1 MAELQEKDILE
12 KIDLMKQI
20 VSGFTDVITKE
31 NEALQKGDIQGI
43 KALYEQKIKTVYEQ
57 KIKTVAAY
65 RSASAFFIKNREAI
79 AAFSG
84 DEKDELRALSAELNK
99 VLRTN
104 ELLLKTRMEAG
115 KKVMDTIINIAK
127 NTNKSN
133 ATSYGSH
140 GTYTPLDNNRNA
152 LAFNRTL

>member
-12 KIDLMKQI
+12 KIDLMKQ
-20 VSGFTDVITKE
+20 VVLGFKDVIIKE
-31 NEALQKGDIQGI
+31 NDALQKGDIAGV
-43 KALYEQKIKTVYEQ
+43 KVLYEQ

-65 RSASAFFIKNREAI
+65 RSASAFFIKNRALV
-79 AAFSG
+79 AAHTG
-84 DEKDELRALSAELNK
+84 KEKDELKELSAELDK
-99 VLRTN
+99 ALHTN

-127 NTNKSN
+127 NVNKSN

>member
-1 MAELQEKDILE
+1 MEELQQAEILN
-12 KIDLMKQI
+12 KIIMMKQI
-20 VSGFTDVITKE
+20 VSGFVEIVEKE
-31 NEALQKGDIQGI
+31 NDALNVGDFETVR
-43 KALYEQKIKTVYEQ
+43 ALYEQ

-65 RSASAFFIKNREAI
+65 RSLSAFFIKNRAIVAAIETEDKEALKEV
-79 AAFSG
+79 SQQL
-84 DEKDELRALSAELNK
+84 DVALK
-99 VLRTN
+99 QN

-115 KKVMDTIINIAK
+115 KKVMDTIINIVK
-127 NTNKSN
+127 TTNKTN

>member
-43 KALYEQKIKTVYEQ
+43 KALYEQKIKTV
-57 KIKTVAAY
+57 AAY
-65 RSASAFFIKNREAI
+65 RSASAFFIKNRDVV

>member
-12 KIDLMKQI
+12 KIDLMKQV
-20 VSGFTDVITKE
+20 VSGFKDVIIKE
-31 NEALQKGDIQGI
+31 NEALQKGDINGI
-43 KALYEQKIKTVYEQ
+43 KVLYEQ

-65 RSASAFFIKNREAI
+65 RSVSAFFIKNREQV

-84 DEKDELRALSAELNK
+84 AEKDELRILSAELDK

-127 NTNKSN
+127 NVNKSN

>member
-43 KALYEQKIKTVYEQ
+43 KALYEQ

>member
-12 KIDLMKQI
+12 KIDLMKQ
-20 VSGFTDVITKE
+20 VVLGFKDVIIKE
-31 NEALQKGDIQGI
+31 NDALQKGDIAGV
-43 KALYEQKIKTVYEQ
+43 KVLYEQ

-65 RSASAFFIKNREAI
+65 RSASAFFIKNREAV
-79 AAFSG
+79 ASFSG
-84 DEKDELRALSAELNK
+84 QEKEELKILSGELDKALH
-99 VLRTN
+99 TN

-115 KKVMDTIINIAK
+115 KRVMDTIINIAK

-140 GTYTPLDNNRNA
+140 GTYMPLDNNRNA

>member
-1 MAELQEKDILE
+1 MTELQENEILA
-12 KIDLMKQI
+12 KIDHMKN
-20 VSGFTDVITKE
+20 VVNGFCEIINRE
-31 NEALQKGDIQGI
+31 NAALEIGDIATV
-43 KALYEQKIKTVYEQ
+43 KALYEQ

-65 RSASAFFIKNREAI
+65 RSASAFFIKNRE
-79 AAFSG
+79 
-84 DEKDELRALSAELNK
+84 ELAKFEHESKSELKELSQKLDKALKN
-99 VLRTN
+99 N
-104 ELLLKTRMEAG
+104 DLLLKTRMEAG
-115 KKVMDTIINIAK
+115 KKVMDIIINIAK